1 MDYKNKYLKYKMKY
15 LELRKDLINQG
26 YDVDDL
32 MKGEG
37 LFSKSPTV
45 TIIDKPYQKK
55 DICGYLNLKP
65 ETDECTTFFD
75 NFNFAMGHMNKN
87 VGGNVDN
94 LRNILIQANQN
105 DPSAGLISLLLL
117 LKSKFNKFNQ
127 CKGVEHEKQ
136 IVHILEQISENL
148 KGVEF
153 DRNIT
158 VKFTDMMSKDYG
170 CPAPAPVAPQR
181 RKRSPSPAPP
191 RPDGR
196 PGGRP
201 KTPPPTPQR
210 PVGRPGGS
218 PQTPPSPTV
227 PPKHSKPARKAPPPP
242 SGPVAP
248 PKKQDFD
255 QLKLGEYNLF
265 EEQVASYLKNTQ
277 SEQCSLLNK
286 FFYPGN
292 ENACILHMEKVETG
306 LRQFKQ
312 ELKILI
318 TKLNK
323 VNLQEEPE
331 GQLDKIKS
339 DQYNRTFVAFI
350 CLQKLK
356 YNEINEENLEG
367 FDINEELGEIT
378 KVIMRE
384 IKNLI
389 ISLYIGITLEEFNN
403 FYDTSDK
410 GYDGYNLVFVK
421 NYDDPV
427 VRSYVLGAYF
437 TLIIDNQCGVLENP
451 NDDKLTL
458 ILSYI
463 KQYIIAPEHVV
474 EVEQGG
480 EITYFDELQNVTFNK
495 ELNEYTF
502 DGPGDIGNR
511 CPPNQQNKY
520 SVDDMVLTDTPSM

>member
-32 MKGEG
+32 IMGEAKA
-37 LFSKSPTV
+37 SKV
-45 TIIDKPYQKK
+45 TIIDKEYKKK
-55 DICGYLNLKP
+55 DICGYLDLNPK
-65 ETDECTTFFD
+65 TDECTTFFD

-94 LRNILIQANQN
+94 LRKILIKANQN

-127 CKGVEHEKQ
+127 CKGKHEKQ
-136 IVHILEQISENL
+136 IVHILEQISKNL
-148 KGVEF
+148 EGVEF

-158 VKFTDMMSKDYG
+158 VKFTEMMSKDYG
-170 CPAPAPVAPQR
+170 CPAPVAPQR
-181 RKRSPSPAPP
+181 RNRSPSPVRPPAPP
-191 RPDGR
+191 RPAGRPGGSPKTPPPAPPRPEGR

-201 KTPPPTPQR
+201 
-210 PVGRPGGS
+210 
-218 PQTPPSPTV
+218 QTPPSLTV
-227 PPKHSKPARKAPPPP
+227 PPKRSKPARKAPPPP

-265 EEQVASYLKNTQ
+265 EEQIASYLKNTQ

-286 FFYPGN
+286 FFYPDN

-323 VNLQEEPE
+323 VNLQEEPD
-331 GQLDKIKS
+331 GQLTILKS
-339 DQYNRTFVAFI
+339 DKYNRTFAAFI
-350 CLQKLK
+350 CLQ
-356 YNEINEENLEG
+356 YNMIDEDDEFAL
-367 FDINEELGEIT
+367 DAIT
-378 KVIMRE
+378 EVIMRE

-389 ISLYIGITLEEFNN
+389 ISLYIGITLEEYNKL
-403 FYDTSDK
+403 YDTTDN
-410 GYDGYNLVFVK
+410 GYNGYNLVSTGG
-421 NYDDPV
+421 YDGQV
-427 VRSYVLGAYF
+427 VRSYVLTEYY
-437 TLIIDNQCGVLENP
+437 TLIISNQCGVLENP
-451 NDDKLTL
+451 NDDKLKF

-463 KQYIIAPEHVV
+463 KQYIIDP
-474 EVEQGG
+474 
-480 EITYFDELQNVTFNK
+480 IDKLKFVTFNY

-502 DGPGDIGNR
+502 DGPVGIGNS